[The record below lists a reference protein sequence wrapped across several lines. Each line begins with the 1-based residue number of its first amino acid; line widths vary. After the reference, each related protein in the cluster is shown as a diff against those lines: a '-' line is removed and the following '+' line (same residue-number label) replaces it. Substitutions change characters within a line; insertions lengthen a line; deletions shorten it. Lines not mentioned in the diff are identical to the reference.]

1 MKKLF
6 TIFLLTAAASGCAGF
21 KPDYVVRD
29 ASENSR
35 PSWIVQKNAHKS
47 DDSGNKKNYRYYVGD
62 AENPD
67 QNLCLNLAESRA
79 TQKDAHPFEFTATRG
94 APRQTPLDRD
104 RPQYRVHAVHAM
116 FSEF

>member
-1 MKKLF
+1 MK
-6 TIFLLTAAASGCAGF
+6 TLLTILFLTAVTSGCAGF

-29 ASENSR
+29 ASESDR

-47 DDSGNKKNYRYYVGD
+47 DDSGNKKNYRYYVSD

-79 TQKDAHPFEFTATRG
+79 TQKVA
-94 APRQTPLDRD
+94 
-104 RPQYRVHAVHAM
+104 
-116 FSEF
+116 SEISQEIMSKFK